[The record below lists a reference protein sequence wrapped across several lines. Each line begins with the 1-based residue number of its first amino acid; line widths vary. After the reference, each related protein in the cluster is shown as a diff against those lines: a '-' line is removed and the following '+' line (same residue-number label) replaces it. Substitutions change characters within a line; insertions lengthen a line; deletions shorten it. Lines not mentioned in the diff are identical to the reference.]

1 MAPVGRRPGAGRNV
15 IYLKQTKQEDS
26 CFSRH
31 QLYHILFHVL
41 GLYHEH
47 NRSDR
52 DKYITIYEKNL
63 KRNYYVRIFS
73 WELMQIN
80 DESLTSEFRM
90 TNYLRIEKAELSVNF
105 IYWVWQI
112 HTYKPKENSLYCLSY
127 TAFFCRIFH
136 TNWIT

>member
-1 MAPVGRRPGAGRNV
+1 MNVDELNMNVRCMAPVWRRPGAGRNV

-31 QLYHILFHVL
+31 QLYHTLFHVL

-105 IYWVWQI
+105 IYWVWQT
-112 HTYKPKENSLYCLSY
+112 HTYKSKENSLYCLSD
-127 TAFFCRIFH
+127 
-136 TNWIT
+136 N

>member
-31 QLYHILFHVL
+31 QLYHTLFHVL

-80 DESLTSEFRM
+80 DESL
-90 TNYLRIEKAELSVNF
+90 RIQNDQLFTHRKSRIIGKFHILGLADTHLQTQGKFPILPFIHCIFFFFFPYELDN
-105 IYWVWQI
+105 II
-112 HTYKPKENSLYCLSY
+112 
-127 TAFFCRIFH
+127 
-136 TNWIT
+136 